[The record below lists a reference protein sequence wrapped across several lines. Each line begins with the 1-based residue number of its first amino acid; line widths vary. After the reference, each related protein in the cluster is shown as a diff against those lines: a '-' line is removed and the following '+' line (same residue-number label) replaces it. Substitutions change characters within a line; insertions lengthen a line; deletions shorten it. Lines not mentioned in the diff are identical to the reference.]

1 MQQKKEKL
9 TAAEDRQ
16 YVPLNDILAVVEER
30 KKVYKFQAKFVKH
43 LYKMEFFALFSI
55 LHAISL
61 LTDCIVEVHWL

>member
-1 MQQKKEKL
+1 MTL
-9 TAAEDRQ
+9 SG
-16 YVPLNDILAVVEER
+16 LAVVEER